1 MLLKMNFYII
11 KRKKKEEL
19 FGFNTNILHKMKFA
33 DIYIYIILFIKLMI
47 IYSTKYFIKFYYNK
61 DF

>member
-19 FGFNTNILHKMKFA
+19 FNTNILHKMKFA
-33 DIYIYIILFIKLMI
+33 DIYI
-47 IYSTKYFIKFYYNK
+47 
-61 DF
+61 

>member
-1 MLLKMNFYII
+1 MNFYII

-19 FGFNTNILHKMKFA
+19 FGFNTNTLHKMKFA

-47 IYSTKYFIKFYYNK
+47 IYNTKYFIKFYYNK

>member
-19 FGFNTNILHKMKFA
+19 FGFNTNTLHKMKFA
-33 DIYIYIILFIKLMI
+33 DIYIHNFIYKINDYL
-47 IYSTKYFIKFYYNK
+47 
-61 DF
+61 